1 MADAKISEL
10 PVLATPESIDKLLI
24 VDTSES
30 TTKHITYG
38 NLVSALQGANVTLAA
53 LGDVNTTGLSNGNV
67 LKYNSAANEWQPGS
81 DTAGILYTDLSAINA
96 TASGGGS
103 LAFNN
108 VTGVF
113 TNTPPDLSGFI
124 TASSS
129 DTLTNKSG
137 NISMFTNNSGYITAS
152 STDTLTNKGGNVSM
166 FTNDANYLTTTSTST
181 LTNKTIDADGTGNDI
196 TNIEDANIKASAAI
210 DATKIADGTVTNTEF
225 QHLNTVTGNVQT
237 QINAKA
243 DTSSLA
249 ASATTDTTN
258 ASNIGSGTLN
268 KARLPASIDADTTGN
283 AATATLAT
291 TATTPVNLPST
302 TLGAIGTYAFAY
314 PFDSGAGTNVYA
326 IAVGGTVDGDK
337 LWYYTGTLS
346 TSDLGPG
353 YHGAFAEPRTS
364 SGLNPGDTG
373 GLSNW
378 AQIASSGSSLWRN
391 MGPQQAISYD
401 PTGSNWY
408 KVPALFVRVS

>member
-1 MADAKISEL
+1 MG
-10 PVLATPESIDKLLI
+10 
-24 VDTSES
+24 SES
-30 TTKHITYG
+30 RVLDVFG
-38 NLVSALQGANVTLAA
+38 PNLVIE
-53 LGDVNTTGLSNGNV
+53 SNGPV
-67 LKYNSAANEWQPGS
+67 GLGGPIAYQLYAVTDKKMKYQQA
-81 DTAGILYTDLSAINA
+81 LH
-96 TASGGGS
+96 ASG
-103 LAFNN
+103 LA
-108 VTGVF
+108 
-113 TNTPPDLSGFI
+113 
-124 TASSS
+124 
-129 DTLTNKSG
+129 
-137 NISMFTNNSGYITAS
+137 
-152 STDTLTNKGGNVSM
+152 
-166 FTNDANYLTTTSTST
+166 
-181 LTNKTIDADGTGNDI
+181 TIDADGTGNDI
-196 TNIEDANIKASAAI
+196 TNIENANIKASAAI
-210 DATKIADGTVTNTEF
+210 DATKIADGSVTNTEF
-225 QHLNTVTGNVQT
+225 EHLNTVTGNVQT
-237 QINAKA
+237 QIDAKA

-268 KARLPASIDADTTGN
+268 KARLHASIDADTTGN

-378 AQIASSGSSLWRN
+378 AQIDSSGSSLWRN

>member
-152 STDTLTNKGGNVSM
+152 SSDTLTNKGGNVSM

-210 DATKIADGTVTNTEF
+210 DATKIADGSVTNTEF

-237 QINAKA
+237 QIDAKA

-258 ASNIGSGTLN
+258 ASNIASGTLN
-268 KARLPASIDADTTGN
+268 KARLPSSIDADTTGN

-291 TATTPVNLPST
+291 TATTPINLPST
-302 TLGAIGTYAFAY
+302 SLGQIGTYALAY
-314 PFDSGAGTNVYA
+314 IFDSTAGTNVYSV
-326 IAVGGTVDGDK
+326 AVNGTVSGDK
-337 LWYYTGTLS
+337 LWYSQFSPVTT
-346 TSDLGPG
+346 DIGPG
-353 YHGAFAEPRTS
+353 YQGNYQPPAS
-364 SGLNPGDTG
+364 QSGLNPGDTG
-373 GLSNW
+373 GLSEW
-378 AQIASSGSSLWRN
+378 AQIDSTGNSTRRN
-391 MGPQQAISYD
+391 MGPQAAVSYD
-401 PTGSNWY
+401 PAGSDWY
-408 KVPALFVRVS
+408 KVPALFVRIS

>member
-10 PVLATPESIDKLLI
+10 PVLTTPESIDKLLI
-24 VDTSES
+24 VDTSVS

-38 NLVSALQGANVTLAA
+38 NLVSALQGANVTLAS
-53 LGDVNTTGLSNGNV
+53 LGDVNTTGVSNGQV
-67 LKYNSAANEWQPGS
+67 LKYNAAAGEWQPGS

-113 TNTPPDLSGFI
+113 TNTPADLSSFI
-124 TASSS
+124 TASST

-152 STDTLTNKGGNVSM
+152 SSDTLTNKAGNVDM
-166 FTNDANYLTTTSTST
+166 FTNNAGYLTGASTDT
-181 LTNKTIDADGTGNDI
+181 LTNKTIDADGTGNNI

-210 DATKIADGTVTNTEF
+210 DATKIADGTVTDTEF
-225 QHLNTVTGNVQT
+225 QHINTLSSNAQT
-237 QINAKA
+237 QIDSKA
-243 DTSSLA
+243 STASLA

-258 ASNIGSGTLN
+258 ATNIASGTLN
-268 KARLPASIDADTTGN
+268 KARLPASIDANTTGN
-283 AATATLAT
+283 ADTATLAT
-291 TATTPVNLPST
+291 TATNTTNLPST
-302 TLGAIGTYAFAY
+302 TLGANQTYAMAY
-314 PFDSGAGTNVYA
+314 AFDTTAGTNVYA
-326 IAVGGTVDGDK
+326 IAVGATVAGDK
-337 LWYYTGTLS
+337 LWYHTGTVG

-353 YHGAFAEPRTS
+353 YQGAFNPPQTA
-364 SGLNPGDTG
+364 SGNNPSDDV
-373 GLSNW
+373 NQW
-378 AQIASSGSSLWRN
+378 AQLDSGGTSTWRN

-401 PTGSNWY
+401 PAGSNWY

>member
-10 PVLATPESIDKLLI
+10 PVLATPESIDKLLV

-38 NLVSALQGANVTLAA
+38 NLVSALQGANVTLAS
-53 LGDVNTTGLSNGNV
+53 LGDVDTTGVSNGQV
-67 LKYNSAANEWQPGS
+67 LKYNASASEWQPGS

-96 TASGGGS
+96 SASGGGS

-113 TNTPPDLSGFI
+113 TNTPADLSTFI

-129 DTLTNKSG
+129 DALTNKTG

-152 STDTLTNKGGNVSM
+152 SSDTLTNKAGNVDM
-166 FTNDANYLTTTSTST
+166 FTNNAGYLTGASTDT
-181 LTNKTIDADGTGNDI
+181 LTNKTIDADGTGNSI
-196 TNIEDANIKASAAI
+196 TNIENANIKASAAI
-210 DATKIADGTVTNTEF
+210 DATKIADGTVTDTEF
-225 QHLNTVTGNVQT
+225 QHINTLSSNAQT

-258 ASNIGSGTLN
+258 ATNIASGTLN
-268 KARLPASIDADTTGN
+268 KARLPSSIDADTTGN
-283 AATATLAT
+283 ALTAT
-291 TATTPVNLPST
+291 TATTATNSTNLPST
-302 TLGAIGTYAFAY
+302 TLGANQTYGMWY
-314 PFDSGAGTNVYA
+314 VFDSTAGTNIYA
-326 IAVGGTVDGDK
+326 IAVGGTVSGDK
-337 LWYYTGTLS
+337 LWYHSGTLS
-346 TSDLGPG
+346 TTNLGPG
-353 YHGAFAEPRTS
+353 YQGNFAPPAS
-364 SGLNPGDTG
+364 ASGLNPGDSG
-373 GLSNW
+373 GLNDWS
-378 AQIASSGSSLWRN
+378 QVDSTGSSTWKN
-391 MGPQQAISYD
+391 MGPQQAVSYD
-401 PTGSNWY
+401 PAGADWF

>member
-38 NLVSALQGANVTLAA
+38 SLVSTLQGANVTLAA
-53 LGDVNTTGLSNGNV
+53 LGDVNLTGLSNGNV
-67 LKYNSAANEWQPGS
+67 IKYNSAANEWQPGS

-96 TASGGGS
+96 SASGGGS

-113 TNTPPDLSGFI
+113 TNTPPDLSSFI

-210 DATKIADGTVTNTEF
+210 DATKIADGSVTNTEF

-249 ASATTDTTN
+249 ASATTDTTD
-258 ASNIGSGTLN
+258 ASNIASGTLN
-268 KARLPASIDADTTGN
+268 NCL
-283 AATATLAT
+283 L
-291 TATTPVNLPST
+291 
-302 TLGAIGTYAFAY
+302 Y
-314 PFDSGAGTNVYA
+314 
-326 IAVGGTVDGDK
+326 
-337 LWYYTGTLS
+337 
-346 TSDLGPG
+346 TSD
-353 YHGAFAEPRTS
+353 AADE
-364 SGLNPGDTG
+364 
-373 GLSNW
+373 
-378 AQIASSGSSLWRN
+378 
-391 MGPQQAISYD
+391 
-401 PTGSNWY
+401 
-408 KVPALFVRVS
+408 

>member
-38 NLVSALQGANVTLAA
+38 SLVSTLQGANVTLAA
-53 LGDVNTTGLSNGNV
+53 LGDVNLTGLSNGNV
-67 LKYNSAANEWQPGS
+67 IKYNSAANEWQPGS

-96 TASGGGS
+96 SASGGGS

-113 TNTPPDLSGFI
+113 TNTPPDLSSFI

-210 DATKIADGTVTNTEF
+210 DATKIADGSVTNTEF

-249 ASATTDTTN
+249 ASATTDTTD
-258 ASNIGSGTLN
+258 ASNIASGTLN
-268 KARLPASIDADTTGN
+268 KARLPASIDANTTGN
-283 AATATLAT
+283 AT
-291 TATTPVNLPST
+291 TATTATTATNSTNLPST
-302 TLGAIGTYAFAY
+302 TLGANQTYAMAY
-314 PFDSGAGTNVYA
+314 VFDSTAGTNVYS
-326 IAVGGTVDGDK
+326 IAVNGTVTGDK
-337 LWYYTGTLS
+337 LYVS
-346 TSDLGPG
+346 
-353 YHGAFAEPRTS
+353 AFT
-364 SGLNPGDTG
+364 
-373 GLSNW
+373 
-378 AQIASSGSSLWRN
+378 
-391 MGPQQAISYD
+391 
-401 PTGSNWY
+401 PTT
-408 KVPALFVRVS
+408 

>member
-38 NLVSALQGANVTLAA
+38 SLVSTLQGANVTLAA
-53 LGDVNTTGLSNGNV
+53 LGDVNLTGLSNGNV
-67 LKYNSAANEWQPGS
+67 IKYNASANEWQPGS

-96 TASGGGS
+96 SASGGGS

-113 TNTPPDLSGFI
+113 TNTPPDLSSFI
-124 TASSS
+124 TASST

-152 STDTLTNKGGNVSM
+152 SSDTLTNKGGNISM

-181 LTNKTIDADGTGNDI
+181 LTNKTIDADGTGNSI

-210 DATKIADGTVTNTEF
+210 DATKIADGSVTNTEF

-237 QINAKA
+237 QIDAKA

-258 ASNIGSGTLN
+258 ASNIASGTLN
-268 KARLPASIDADTTGN
+268 KARLPSSIDADTTGN

-291 TATTPVNLPST
+291 TATTPINLPST
-302 TLGAIGTYAFAY
+302 SLGQIGTYALAY
-314 PFDSGAGTNVYA
+314 IFDSTAGTNVYSV
-326 IAVGGTVDGDK
+326 AVNGTVSGDK
-337 LWYYTGTLS
+337 LWYSQFSPVTT
-346 TSDLGPG
+346 DIGPG
-353 YHGAFAEPRTS
+353 YQGNYQPPAS
-364 SGLNPGDTG
+364 QSGLNPGDTG
-373 GLSNW
+373 GLSEW
-378 AQIASSGSSLWRN
+378 AQIDSTGNSTWRN
-391 MGPQQAISYD
+391 MGPQAAVSYD
-401 PTGSNWY
+401 PTGSDWY

>member
-1 MADAKISEL
+1 MADAKISVL
-10 PVLATPESIDKLLI
+10 RVLATPESIDKLLI

-38 NLVSALQGANVTLAA
+38 SLVSTLQGANVTLAA
-53 LGDVNTTGLSNGNV
+53 LGDVNLTGLSNGNV
-67 LKYNSAANEWQPGS
+67 IKYNASANEWQPGS

-96 TASGGGS
+96 SASGGGS

-113 TNTPPDLSGFI
+113 TNTPPDLSSFI

-152 STDTLTNKGGNVSM
+152 SSETLTNKAGNVSM
-166 FTNDANYLTTTSTST
+166 FTNDANYSSSSATET

-196 TNIEDANIKASAAI
+196 TNIENANIKASAAI
-210 DATKIADGTVTNTEF
+210 DATKIADGSVTNTEF
-225 QHLNTVTGNVQT
+225 QHLNTVTGNVQS
-237 QINAKA
+237 QIDAKA

-283 AATATLAT
+283 AATATTAT
-291 TATTPVNLPST
+291 TATNCTNLPST
-302 TLGAIGTYAFAY
+302 TLGANQTYAMAY
-314 PFDSGAGTNVYA
+314 VFDATAGTNPYSV
-326 IAVGGTVDGDK
+326 AVNGTVSGDK
-337 LWYYTGTLS
+337 LYVSAFTPT
-346 TSDLGPG
+346 TSDIGAG
-353 YHGAFAEPRTS
+353 YQGNFQPPATA
-364 SGLNPGDTG
+364 SGQNAGDNINVWTQ
-373 GLSNW
+373 LDST
-378 AQIASSGSSLWRN
+378 GSSTWRN
-391 MGPQQAISYD
+391 MGPQAAVSYD
-401 PTGSNWY
+401 PAGSDWY
-408 KVPALFVRVS
+408 KVPALFVRES

>member
-38 NLVSALQGANVTLAA
+38 NLVSALQGANVTLAS
-53 LGDVNTTGLSNGNV
+53 LGDVNTTGLSNGQV
-67 LKYNSAANEWQPGS
+67 LKYNASAGEWQPGS

-96 TASGGGS
+96 SASGTGS

-113 TNTPPDLSGFI
+113 TNTPPDLTGFI
-124 TASSS
+124 TASST

-152 STDTLTNKGGNVSM
+152 SSDTLTNKAGNVDM
-166 FTNDANYLTTTSTST
+166 FTNNAGYLTGTSTDT
-181 LTNKTIDADGTGNDI
+181 LTNKTIDADGTGNNI

-225 QHLNTVTGNVQT
+225 QHINSVTGNVQT

-258 ASNIGSGTLN
+258 ATNIASGTLN
-268 KARLPASIDADTTGN
+268 KARLPSSIDADTTGN
-283 AATATLAT
+283 ALTAT
-291 TATTPVNLPST
+291 TATTATNSTNLPST
-302 TLGAIGTYAFAY
+302 ALGDNQSYAFLY
-314 PFDSGAGTNVYA
+314 YFNDLAGTTPDFINV
-326 IAVGGTVDGDK
+326 GNTVSGDK
-337 LWYYTGTLS
+337 LWYHTGTIS

-353 YHGAFAEPRTS
+353 YTS
-364 SGLNPGDTG
+364 NYSPPNTASGLNPGDAG
-373 GLSNW
+373 GLNSW
-378 AQIASSGSSLWRN
+378 AQIDSTGNSTWRN
-391 MGPQQAISYD
+391 MGPQQATSYD
-401 PTGSNWY
+401 PAGADWY

>member
-181 LTNKTIDADGTGNDI
+181 LTNKTIDAD
-196 TNIEDANIKASAAI
+196 
-210 DATKIADGTVTNTEF
+210 
-225 QHLNTVTGNVQT
+225 
-237 QINAKA
+237 
-243 DTSSLA
+243 
-249 ASATTDTTN
+249 
-258 ASNIGSGTLN
+258 
-268 KARLPASIDADTTGN
+268 
-283 AATATLAT
+283 
-291 TATTPVNLPST
+291 
-302 TLGAIGTYAFAY
+302 
-314 PFDSGAGTNVYA
+314 
-326 IAVGGTVDGDK
+326 
-337 LWYYTGTLS
+337 
-346 TSDLGPG
+346 
-353 YHGAFAEPRTS
+353 
-364 SGLNPGDTG
+364 
-373 GLSNW
+373 
-378 AQIASSGSSLWRN
+378 
-391 MGPQQAISYD
+391 
-401 PTGSNWY
+401 
-408 KVPALFVRVS
+408 

>member
-38 NLVSALQGANVTLAA
+38 SLVSTLQGANVTLAA
-53 LGDVNTTGLSNGNV
+53 LGDVNLTGLSNGNV
-67 LKYNSAANEWQPGS
+67 IKYNSAANEWQPGS

-113 TNTPPDLSGFI
+113 TNTPPDLSSFI

-210 DATKIADGTVTNTEF
+210 DATKIADGSVTNTEF
-225 QHLNTVTGNVQT
+225 QHLNSVTGNVQT

-258 ASNIGSGTLN
+258 ASNIASGTLN

-283 AATATLAT
+283 ATTAT
-291 TATTPVNLPST
+291 TATTATNSTNLPST
-302 TLGAIGTYAFAY
+302 TLGANQTYAMAY
-314 PFDSGAGTNVYA
+314 VFDSTAGSNVYS
-326 IAVGGTVDGDK
+326 IAVNGTVSGDK
-337 LWYYTGTLS
+337 LYVSAFTPT
-346 TSDLGPG
+346 TSDIGPG
-353 YHGAFAEPRTS
+353 YQGNFQPPASA
-364 SGLNPGDTG
+364 SGDNAGDNINVWTQ
-373 GLSNW
+373 LDST
-378 AQIASSGSSLWRN
+378 GSSTWRN
-391 MGPQQAISYD
+391 MGPQAAVSYD
-401 PTGSNWY
+401 PAGSDWY
-408 KVPALFVRVS
+408 KVPALFVRES